1 MWAMMPALSSAAP
14 RPYSRPS
21 FSTAAKG
28 SVSHNASSP
37 AGWTS
42 WWAYRRIV
50 GLPSAAGRR
59 ATTAGPP
66 GVPSG
71 LSQPR
76 IWTSSRPES
85 RSSTATASALRS
97 RGDLSKLGQAIPG
110 IATRSLRRVR
120 VWSKERSIAARRSS
134 VAAAARQGGVTGKGA
149 PTPTRKA
156 QEAARRRPLVPAD
169 RKASKAAERQAIQDQ
184 RQKMRQA
191 LDTGDEKFL
200 PLRDKGPQK
209 RFARDFV
216 DARFSLGEYLMFG
229 ALVFVLV
236 SLVVPASSDMM
247 IYVLGGFWVMF
258 LAVFVDV
265 FILSR
270 KLRKRLAEKFGEVE
284 RGTVWYGSMRSLQFR
299 KLRLPKPQVK
309 RGEYPA

>member
-1 MWAMMPALSSAAP
+1 MEMTLPPSHPAP
-14 RPYSRPS
+14 WQGP
-21 FSTAAKG
+21 G
-28 SVSHNASSP
+28 P
-37 AGWTS
+37 AGN
-42 WWAYRRIV
+42 RRCPARYSGQV
-50 GLPSAAGRR
+50 FGRKKEAPSA
-59 ATTAGPP
+59 
-66 GVPSG
+66 
-71 LSQPR
+71 Q
-76 IWTSSRPES
+76 ES
-85 RSSTATASALRS
+85 L
-97 RGDLSKLGQAIPG
+97 DQL
-110 IATRSLRRVR
+110 
-120 VWSKERSIAARRSS
+120 AAE
-134 VAAAARQGGVTGKGA
+134 AAARQNGVAGKGA

-156 QEAARRRPLVPAD
+156 QEAARRRPLVPED
-169 RKASKAAERQAIQDQ
+169 RKASKAAERQAVQDQ
-184 RQKMRQA
+184 RVKMRQA

-209 RFARDFV
+209 RFARDYV

-236 SLVVPASSDMM
+236 SLLVPASSDMM

-270 KLRKRLAEKFGEVE
+270 KLTKRLTEKFGEVE

-309 RGEYPA
+309 RGQYPA

>member
-1 MWAMMPALSSAAP
+1 VLVL
-14 RPYSRPS
+14 
-21 FSTAAKG
+21 T
-28 SVSHNASSP
+28 
-37 AGWTS
+37 
-42 WWAYRRIV
+42 
-50 GLPSAAGRR
+50 
-59 ATTAGPP
+59 
-66 GVPSG
+66 
-71 LSQPR
+71 
-76 IWTSSRPES
+76 
-85 RSSTATASALRS
+85 
-97 RGDLSKLGQAIPG
+97 
-110 IATRSLRRVR
+110 
-120 VWSKERSIAARRSS
+120 
-134 VAAAARQGGVTGKGA
+134 AAARAQGYSDVVFGRKKEAPSAQEIVDQQAAEAAARANGAGKGA

-156 QEAARRRPLVPAD
+156 QEAARKRPLVPED

-209 RFARDFV
+209 RFARDYV

-236 SLVVPASSDMM
+236 SLVVPASSDLM

-258 LAVFVDV
+258 LVVFIDV
-265 FILSR
+265 FLLSR
-270 KLRKRLAEKFGEVE
+270 KLKKRLTEKFGEVE

-309 RGEYPA
+309 RGQYPA